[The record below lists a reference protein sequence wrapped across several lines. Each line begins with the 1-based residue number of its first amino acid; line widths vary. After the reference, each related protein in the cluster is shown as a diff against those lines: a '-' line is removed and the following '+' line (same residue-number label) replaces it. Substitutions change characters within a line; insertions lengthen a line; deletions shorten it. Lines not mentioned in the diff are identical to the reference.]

1 MSCCVD
7 EEREARKDSPRSCN
21 PNGKTLKPQFNEL
34 IYFSNDIISKRAIGT
49 LWYGCT
55 VAQVSVCPD
64 FKLRTAILRE
74 WRKIH
79 ASNVRNKVA
88 AIFFAH
94 TWLKHTNVRIKGTRK
109 SIQCLVILLHI
120 KWTLKSS
127 ILGSALLIVRLVL
140 KRSWLT
146 NYFRQSVLWVLLRKH
161 EGKPRQ
167 DYAANVDY
175 RWIKKW
181 KKGVSVEEHLKN
193 TE

>member
-64 FKLRTAILRE
+64 SNCVPRYSASGEKFMLRMWEIK
-74 WRKIH
+74 WR
-79 ASNVRNKVA
+79 R
-88 AIFFAH
+88 FFAH
-94 TWLKHTNVRIKGTRK
+94 TWLKHTNARIKGTRK

-140 KRSWLT
+140 KRSWLK
-146 NYFRQSVLWVLLRKH
+146 NIFRQSVLWVLLSKH

-181 KKGVSVEEHLKN
+181 KEF
-193 TE
+193 